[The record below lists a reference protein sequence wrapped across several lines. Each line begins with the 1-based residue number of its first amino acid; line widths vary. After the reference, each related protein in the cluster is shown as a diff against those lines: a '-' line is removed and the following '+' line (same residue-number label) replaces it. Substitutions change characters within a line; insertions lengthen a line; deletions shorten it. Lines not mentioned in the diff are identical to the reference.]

1 VKVFGLTIG
10 RNGHAE
16 YGVVEPGRQYAAMT
30 GVKGAESSEYWMPPG
45 GIDTNPDLSGPRK
58 WEVYQEMRLSDPTVR
73 SCLYMYRLPIRSAH
87 WTIEPADDGK
97 DPVDR
102 LVADACAMQLGLE
115 DCEGWL
121 DQSWK
126 ESVSQA
132 LLVLDWGVMFEE
144 IVWGDPVSWAPYE
157 EDVPAEPRLIRPIVR
172 LAPRPPSSIQEVEFD
187 QAGRVIRLTQNIPD
201 TQPIPGEKL
210 VYLVLEKEG
219 GNWWGTSLLRPMYG
233 PWRLKKSLMVAAAI
247 GWDRFSAGTPKVR
260 HPDNEQA
267 RQKARQIGE
276 NLRLHEKAYVTLPG
290 PPPEQGG
297 EWDVEILSGSTSLAD
312 PSALIH
318 LYDEQIVTAALQMFT
333 RLGTTE
339 TGSRAVGEVLA
350 DPYYLAVQNFADY
363 VAVERK
369 RQVLRP
375 FVNENFGAEIDLP
388 TITASKITARSI
400 VTLAQAIGT
409 LADAGFSFTDRETQN
424 DIRDTLE
431 LRPLPE
437 VEEVVRQLP
446 EEVGVEVTPSPVGT
460 PPPTYPREG
469 DDLGI

>member
-1 VKVFGLTIG
+1 VKVFGVTIG
-10 RNGHAE
+10 RNGTEPAAE
-16 YGVVEPGRQYAAMT
+16 YGVIEPGQQYAVMT
-30 GVKGAESSEYWMPPG
+30 GVKGAEASEYWLPPG
-45 GIDTNPDLSGPRK
+45 GIDTNPDLSGMRK
-58 WEVYQEMRLSDPTVR
+58 FEVYQEMRLSDPVIR

-87 WTIEPADDGK
+87 WTVEPYEEGK

-102 LVADACAMQLGLE
+102 MVADACAMQLGIE

-126 ESVSQA
+126 DTVSQA

-144 IVWGDPVSWAPYE
+144 LIWGDPVSWDPG
-157 EDVPAEPRLIRPIVR
+157 DGEPKVIRPLVR
-172 LAPRPPSSIQEVEFD
+172 LAPRPPSSIENVDFSKDGRIVEV
-187 QAGRVIRLTQNIPD
+187 TQNIPN
-201 TQPIPGEKL
+201 TQPIPGEKI

-267 RQKARQIGE
+267 RQRAQQIGQ

-290 PPPEQGG
+290 PPPGQGG
-297 EWDVEILSGSTSLAD
+297 EWDVEILSGSSSLAD

-318 LYDEQIVTAALQMFT
+318 LYDEQIVSGALQMFT

-350 DPYYLAVQNFADY
+350 DPYYLAVQNFADF
-363 VAVERK
+363 VAVERQ

-375 FVNENFGAEIDLP
+375 FVTENFGAEVALP

-400 VTLAQAIGT
+400 LTLAQAIGT

-437 VEEVVRQLP
+437 VEEAVRHLP
-446 EEVGVEVTPSPVGT
+446 EEVGVERTISPVGT
-460 PPPTYPREG
+460 PTPTYPREG
-469 DDLGI
+469 DDLGL